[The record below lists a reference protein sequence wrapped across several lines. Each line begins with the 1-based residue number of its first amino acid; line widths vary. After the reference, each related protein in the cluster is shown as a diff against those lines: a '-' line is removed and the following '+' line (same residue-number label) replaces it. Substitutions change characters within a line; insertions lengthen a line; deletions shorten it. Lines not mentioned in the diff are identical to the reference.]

1 MRLIWEK
8 QIALTKEEIRER
20 LHAYL
25 LDKKYMRKKND
36 DSILFYY
43 NGKIPH
49 RFFQIFYKEGLL
61 HIEGWV
67 PNWRGK
73 EGTTTGKKI
82 DVLGDNMQEFIR
94 IFSDVEGE
102 EDVMEMKDLQHTG
115 FEQWFFPETGTDKT
129 GSAWTALVLGFIADF
144 FANMGF
150 SDIFLLPLCMA
161 TVFFSVRGMRSSKI
175 YVAMTGLML
184 GLRLVLKMVT
194 GI

>member
-1 MRLIWEK
+1 MRLVWEK
-8 QIALTKEEIRER
+8 HMDLTKEEMKGR

-25 LDKKYMRKKND
+25 LEKKYMRKKND
-36 DSILFYY
+36 NGTLFYY
-43 NGKIPH
+43 NGRVPH
-49 RFFQIFYKEGLL
+49 RFFQIFYKEGVLR
-61 HIEGWV
+61 IEGWV
-67 PNWRGK
+67 PKWRG
-73 EGTTTGKKI
+73 EGVTTGKKV
-82 DVLGDNMQEFIR
+82 DVLGDNMQKFIR

-150 SDIFLLPLCMA
+150 SDIFLLPFCMA